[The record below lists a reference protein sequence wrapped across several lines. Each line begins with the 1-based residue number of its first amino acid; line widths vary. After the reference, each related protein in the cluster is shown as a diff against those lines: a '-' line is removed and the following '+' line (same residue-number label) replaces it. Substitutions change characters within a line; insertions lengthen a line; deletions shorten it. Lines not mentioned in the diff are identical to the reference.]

1 MLCFFAAV
9 VVVTTAVSFVGAAVF
24 SCAAVAGVFT
34 AVAGVFTAVAGVFTA
49 VAGVFTAV
57 AGVFTA
63 VCFDTAAEVRKRTS
77 CDVVVVVNVVVIVAV
92 VVSAG
97 AHTLLV
103 DNACIQSASSSWHN
117 LYSWKLGIHMRL
129 LCPYSE
135 HWWHHTAA
143 VCPSS
148 PQK

>member
-1 MLCFFAAV
+1 MHVVGRFTVSNALCFFAAV
-9 VVVTTAVSFVGAAVF
+9 VVVTTAVSFVGTAVF
-24 SCAAVAGVFT
+24 SCAAVAGVL
-34 AVAGVFTAVAGVFTA
+34 TA

-92 VVSAG
+92 VASAG

-117 LYSWKLGIHMRL
+117 LYSWKLVIHMRL

-135 HWWHHTAA
+135 HWLHLM
-143 VCPSS
+143 
-148 PQK
+148 

>member
-1 MLCFFAAV
+1 M
-9 VVVTTAVSFVGAAVF
+9 F
-24 SCAAVAGVFT
+24 SCA
-34 AVAGVFTAVAGVFTA
+34 AVAGVFTA

-135 HWWHHTAA
+135 HW
-143 VCPSS
+143 
-148 PQK
+148 

>member
-1 MLCFFAAV
+1 MPVVGRCTVSNALCFFAAV

-24 SCAAVAGVFT
+24 SGA

-117 LYSWKLGIHMRL
+117 LYSWKRDSCVRIRSTGDI
-129 LCPYSE
+129 
-135 HWWHHTAA
+135 
-143 VCPSS
+143 
-148 PQK
+148 

>member
-1 MLCFFAAV
+1 MRCTVSNALCFFAAV
-9 VVVTTAVSFVGAAVF
+9 VAVSTAVSFVGAAVF
-24 SCAAVAGVFT
+24 SGA
-34 AVAGVFTAVAGVFTA
+34 AVAGVFTA

-63 VCFDTAAEVRKRTS
+63 VCFDTASEVRKRTS

-135 HWWHHTAA
+135 HW
-143 VCPSS
+143 
-148 PQK
+148 

>member
-1 MLCFFAAV
+1 MARR
-9 VVVTTAVSFVGAAVF
+9 SFPGA
-24 SCAAVAGVFT
+24 
-34 AVAGVFTAVAGVFTA
+34 AVAGVFTA

-63 VCFDTAAEVRKRTS
+63 VCFDIAGEVRKRTS

-117 LYSWKLGIHMRL
+117 LYSWKLGIGETGGNCNTFHINAHYVE
-129 LCPYSE
+129 PVFY
-135 HWWHHTAA
+135 
-143 VCPSS
+143 
-148 PQK
+148 

>member
-1 MLCFFAAV
+1 MPVVGRCTVSNALCFFAAV

-24 SCAAVAGVFT
+24 SCA
-34 AVAGVFTAVAGVFTA
+34 AVAGVFTA

-135 HWWHHTAA
+135 HWWHLM
-143 VCPSS
+143 
-148 PQK
+148 

>member
-1 MLCFFAAV
+1 MPVVGRCTVSNALCFFAAV

-24 SCAAVAGVFT
+24 SCA

-135 HWWHHTAA
+135 HWWHLM
-143 VCPSS
+143 
-148 PQK
+148 

>member
-1 MLCFFAAV
+1 MPVVGRCNVSNALCFFAAV
-9 VVVTTAVSFVGAAVF
+9 VVVTTAVNFVGAAVF
-24 SCAAVAGVFT
+24 SGA
-34 AVAGVFTAVAGVFTA
+34 
-49 VAGVFTAV
+49 AV

-77 CDVVVVVNVVVIVAV
+77 CDVVVVVNVVVMVAV

-103 DNACIQSASSSWHN
+103 DNSCIQSASSSWHN

-129 LCPYSE
+129 LCPY
-135 HWWHHTAA
+135 
-143 VCPSS
+143 
-148 PQK
+148 

>member
-1 MLCFFAAV
+1 MPVVGRCTVSNALCFFAAV
-9 VVVTTAVSFVGAAVF
+9 VVVTTAVRFVGAAVF
-24 SCAAVAGVFT
+24 SCAAVAE
-34 AVAGVFTAVAGVFTA
+34 VFTA

-135 HWWHHTAA
+135 HWWHLM
-143 VCPSS
+143 
-148 PQK
+148 